1 MFCNN
6 VYQVFLSHKPFM
18 FTNDISCA
26 SYYIRI
32 VAPPGVCF
40 EHQYLLIV
48 RLKIFGDRKKC
59 HLLQLYIFSFS
70 ALHKPQDLT
79 FYIVCCNILF
89 STVLAALKH
98 MHSDY
103 LIGSVTYNQMTQ
115 TCATVQE
122 LKLVSSC
129 ITIGFNYSFRSFYSF
144 FVISLHNVTCIQ

>member
-1 MFCNN
+1 MHIAPPVVCFERQHFINAEASIFTELSA
-6 VYQVFLSHKPFM
+6 VFDDNMMIIANKEPFM

-70 ALHKPQDLT
+70 ALHKL
-79 FYIVCCNILF
+79 
-89 STVLAALKH
+89 
-98 MHSDY
+98 
-103 LIGSVTYNQMTQ
+103 
-115 TCATVQE
+115 
-122 LKLVSSC
+122 
-129 ITIGFNYSFRSFYSF
+129 
-144 FVISLHNVTCIQ
+144 